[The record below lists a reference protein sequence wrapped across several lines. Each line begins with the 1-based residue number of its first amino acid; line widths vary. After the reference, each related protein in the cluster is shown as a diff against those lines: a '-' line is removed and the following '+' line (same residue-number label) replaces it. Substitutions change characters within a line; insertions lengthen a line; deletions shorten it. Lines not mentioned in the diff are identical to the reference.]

1 MVDHQGKPVLGG
13 PQVSLL
19 CLLVPD
25 RTGALLR
32 KVARSLR
39 LWGTYP
45 RTETKSIQFPLSE
58 GISSYPF
65 LDHGQLSV
73 EFDQY
78 IQPFFYR
85 ALVYTASGRVGCLY
99 SAGSELAHGMQID
112 H

>member
-39 LWGTYP
+39 LWGLIRGQRLNRFSSHCQKGFL
-45 RTETKSIQFPLSE
+45 RTLF
-58 GISSYPF
+58 
-65 LDHGQLSV
+65 
-73 EFDQY
+73 
-78 IQPFFYR
+78 
-85 ALVYTASGRVGCLY
+85 
-99 SAGSELAHGMQID
+99 
-112 H
+112 